1 MKSSVSTQ
9 RRGFTLIELLA
20 VITIIVILAGLIV
33 AGLGFVKDKQ
43 ANNKATIQV
52 ALIAKALEEYK
63 ADNGN
68 YPPSTSPDGMNQ
80 SNLLYRALYQDAV
93 DDTTRTKRIYLA
105 ELDPGTTKQGWVRG
119 SGASA
124 TIRDPWD
131 QEFLYRTGAASENPD
146 FDLWSMGKDGKT
158 GADAKSADSR
168 DDIGR

>member
-1 MKSSVSTQ
+1 MKSSVSTR

-43 ANNKATIQV
+43 ANSKATIQV

-68 YPPSTSPDGMNQ
+68 YPPSTSPDGTNQ
-80 SNLLYRALYQDAV
+80 SNILYKALYQDAV
-93 DDTTRTKRIYLA
+93 DDTTKAKKIYLA
-105 ELDPGTTKQGWVRG
+105 ELDPGTSKQGWV
-119 SGASA
+119 SGKGESA
-124 TIRDPWD
+124 TIRDPWG
-131 QEFLYRTGAASENPD
+131 QEYLYRSGAASENPD
-146 FDLWSMGKDGKT
+146 YDIWSMGKDGKT